1 MCIRDSFTA
10 VNTSNGTDWWIAA
23 MGEYDTLYILNLD
36 QTGFSLN
43 HKIKLETDFF
53 RNTSGSGTMEFSPD
67 GKFITFYNPYDDLH
81 IYDFDRETGELS
93 NHRYLLIEEFP
104 DNIARFSSVEW
115 SPNSRFIYV
124 SIQDQLWQVD
134 TWEDNLEDG
143 MVLIDVYDGGVDPFP
158 TTFFLMAL
166 APDCRIYMNSTTGAF
181 SYHVI
186 NRPNEKGLAC
196 DFVQQGIMLPFPS
209 SAGTLPNFPRFRVDE
224 VDKCDP
230 GITSVFGEDIFWRRD
245 LTTYPNPVSTQ
256 LTIELPEG
264 ESGKV
269 YVFNMEGRLILE
281 DDKVHSSAAVSLD
294 MSGIPTGTYSVEF
307 LPEDNTE
314 RRVWTSR
321 VMVVP
326 NP

>member
-1 MCIRDSFTA
+1 M
-10 VNTSNGTDWWIAA
+10 
-23 MGEYDTLYILNLD
+23 
-36 QTGFSLN
+36 
-43 HKIKLETDFF
+43 
-53 RNTSGSGTMEFSPD
+53 
-67 GKFITFYNPYDDLH
+67 
-81 IYDFDRETGELS
+81 
-93 NHRYLLIEEFP
+93 
-104 DNIARFSSVEW
+104 
-115 SPNSRFIYV
+115 
-124 SIQDQLWQVD
+124 
-134 TWEDNLEDG
+134 
-143 MVLIDVYDGGVDPFP
+143 
-158 TTFFLMAL
+158 
-166 APDCRIYMNSTTGAF
+166 
-181 SYHVI
+181 
-186 NRPNEKGLAC
+186 
-196 DFVQQGIMLPFPS
+196 
-209 SAGTLPNFPRFRVDE
+209 PNFPRFRVDE

-321 VMVVP
+321 VVVVR
-326 NP
+326 